1 MNREVVDNGR
11 NLVFNGDFNYYFE
24 ISVVILFD

>member
-1 MNREVVDNGR
+1 MNREVVDIGR

-24 ISVVILFD
+24 IPAVILFD